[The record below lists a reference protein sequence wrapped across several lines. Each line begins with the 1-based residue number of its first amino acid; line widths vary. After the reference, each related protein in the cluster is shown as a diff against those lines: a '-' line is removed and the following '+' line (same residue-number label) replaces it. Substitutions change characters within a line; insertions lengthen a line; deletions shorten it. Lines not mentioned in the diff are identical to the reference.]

1 MEYGWGFAALMAG
14 LLLTGLV
21 FVVTGI
27 QMACDRWRHALA
39 GAAGLSERAREAA
52 GVAQAA
58 RVGGVLLVAVGAG
71 VVGLGGW
78 QAWTSYTPEGD
89 GVLTAA
95 GVFLVL
101 VDLFVAWALR
111 AARQEYEDGS

>member
-1 MEYGWGFAALMAG
+1 M
-14 LLLTGLV
+14 
-21 FVVTGI
+21 
-27 QMACDRWRHALA
+27 
-39 GAAGLSERAREAA
+39 
-52 GVAQAA
+52 AQAA

>member
-27 QMACDRWRHALA
+27 QI
-39 GAAGLSERAREAA
+39 
-52 GVAQAA
+52 A

-111 AARQEYEDGS
+111 AARQEYEDGSR

>member
-1 MEYGWGFAALMAG
+1 M
-14 LLLTGLV
+14 
-21 FVVTGI
+21 
-27 QMACDRWRHALA
+27 
-39 GAAGLSERAREAA
+39 
-52 GVAQAA
+52 
-58 RVGGVLLVAVGAG
+58 
-71 VVGLGGW
+71 GLGGW

-111 AARQEYEDGS
+111 AARQEYEDGSR